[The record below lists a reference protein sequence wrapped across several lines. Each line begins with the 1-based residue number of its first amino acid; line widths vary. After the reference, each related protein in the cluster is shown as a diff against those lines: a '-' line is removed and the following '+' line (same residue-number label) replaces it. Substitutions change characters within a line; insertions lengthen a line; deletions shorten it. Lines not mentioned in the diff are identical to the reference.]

1 MIKSMNHSILM
12 IISAIIF
19 LINVGCTSETNVP
32 QESSDK
38 VSVMPSGAADV
49 GDGTAAMTEAKVTD
63 ESGERTPG
71 QMMETT
77 LEQGDDAAITGRVK
91 AALLENPL
99 TSGLDTN
106 VETKDGV
113 VTLSGQV
120 KDAAEMEAVA
130 NFVKDL
136 PGVNNVVN
144 NMTIE

>member
-1 MIKSMNHSILM
+1 MEKSKNRSILLFVV
-12 IISAIIF
+12 AILF

-32 QESSDK
+32 QESSEK
-38 VSVMPSGAADV
+38 TSVLPSGTADV
-49 GDGTAAMTEAKVTD
+49 ADDKAAMAEAKVTD

-99 TSGLDTN
+99 TRGLDTN
-106 VETKDGV
+106 VETKGGV

-120 KDAAEMEAVA
+120 KDAAEMETVA